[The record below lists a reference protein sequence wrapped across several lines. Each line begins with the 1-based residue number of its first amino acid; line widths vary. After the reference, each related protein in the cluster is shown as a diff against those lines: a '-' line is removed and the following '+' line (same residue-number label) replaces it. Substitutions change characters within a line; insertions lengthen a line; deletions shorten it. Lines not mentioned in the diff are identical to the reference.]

1 METHK
6 PGVFRGMG
14 SVLAGVCLLVASGMA
29 GPAVAGELLKDQSLL
44 APDGRTRWYHVYK
57 PESLAIPAPVVVLL
71 HAEGS
76 SYNRVVDATRSGYR
90 RAVEGSTEFTQWLDI
105 ADEEGLLLLIP
116 NGISLGGDARG
127 EAQHWNDCRNGIEAA
142 GAETGADDIGFLGQL
157 LEQARAR
164 YGTNPERVYVAG
176 QGSALAYRA
185 AMELDGRV
193 AAAAVFLAQ
202 QPIDAAGECAA
213 PREPVS
219 MFLLHGS
226 VDPQAPSAGGC
237 DTPGG
242 TRGCRLSADATATY
256 WRTHNAAT
264 VPGLTI
270 RHPNLDLLDGV
281 GFGGST
287 VSAITH
293 GGGPEQAEV
302 AVYTV
307 DGGGHHLP
315 ARRYRRTFA
324 GAAAAGAQNRDLDAV
339 RHAWDFLRSKTL
351 RGGIA
356 TAFRPPASRT
366 CDGLNLSLGPVID
379 ATVASQAVFPWQ
391 GNFLEDE
398 SICFLSRQSG
408 AELRGYLL
416 APVDVA
422 VRDDATLPLVV
433 VGPGSGI
440 AQATNYLWSPRAL
453 AGQGYLVL
461 VVEPQGVGRSESLGE
476 PASCGSGGCPGVP
489 FQNASNYVDALQSGL
504 DFTFGDAHP
513 WLRKADRRRVG
524 LAGHSLSARAA
535 AFVGGIDPRV
545 QAVVAWDNLSS
556 LLSGDAGVSSGGG
569 PCGSLIGGELPLQPR
584 PVTLRVPS
592 LGQASDRVPGC
603 DPSNTDPELKKTG
616 YAQWR
621 AAGIPSMQLV
631 MFDVVHGDWG
641 QTRDSDP
648 DWLEIFHYYTQAWFD
663 LYLRHEVAARDRLL
677 AEVLSLTASSPSRQ
691 DRLSTQFRSAGFMP
705 DARIDC
711 ADLLGAPCLPLAPAL
726 APVLDGVI
734 DLLVDE
740 DGMAALDLGLQ
751 DADSP
756 LSALVLHAESDDAGL
771 VRDADIGFEGSGARR
786 QLLIRPQADR
796 SGIVTVRIA
805 ATDGVATSVET
816 LRLTVRAVNDA
827 PVISLIADQDLRLN
841 STVAALDF
849 HISDAETAAQDLD
862 IAIASSDEELIA
874 LTGLHITG
882 SAAERRLALTPTGL
896 KTGSGRIRVTVSDGQ
911 SSTVREFAVRVMPG
925 EPAADASLLAELA
938 ALLSRPFQASAPV
951 TDNRSGGGALGL
963 GTLAL
968 LLAFLPRRLRRDR
981 RVASR
986 P

>member
-1 METHK
+1 MSLIGK
-6 PGVFRGMG
+6 
-14 SVLAGVCLLVASGMA
+14 SVAGVPLAMACWVALLLAA
-29 GPAVAGELLKDQSLL
+29 GPTPVGAGDLVRDQSLS
-44 APDGRTRWYHVYK
+44 APDGRMRAYHYYR
-57 PESLAIPAPVVVLL
+57 PEGLAPSAPVVILL
-71 HAEGS
+71 HADGAS
-76 SYNRVVDATRSGYR
+76 HNQMLDATRSGFR
-90 RAVEGSTEFTQWLDI
+90 RVVYGSAEFSQWLDI
-105 ADEEGLLLLIP
+105 ADEEGLLLLMP
-116 NGISLGGDARG
+116 NGLGTSGEANG
-127 EAQHWNDCRNGIEAA
+127 EAQHWNDCRNGIDAA
-142 GAETGADDIGFLGQL
+142 GADTGADDIGFLGAL
-157 LEQARAR
+157 MDWSHARFQTDPA
-164 YGTNPERVYVAG
+164 RVYVAG
-176 QGSALAYRA
+176 IGNGLAYRV
-185 AMELDGRV
+185 AMELDDRV
-193 AAAAVFLAQ
+193 AAVAALLAQ
-202 QPIDAAGECAA
+202 QPVDAVGECGV

-226 VDPQAPSAGGC
+226 DDPQAPPASGC
-237 DTPGG
+237 DALGG
-242 TRGCRLSADATATY
+242 TRGCRLPAADTAEY

-264 VPGLTI
+264 VAGLTI
-270 RHPNLDLLDGV
+270 RHPNLDLLDGPAAA
-281 GFGGST
+281 GST
-287 VSAITH
+287 VSSITH

-307 DGGGHHLP
+307 EGGGHHLP
-315 ARRYRRTFA
+315 ARQYRRTVA
-324 GAAAAGAQNRDLDAV
+324 GAAGAGAQNHDLDAV

-351 RGGIA
+351 RGGTA

-408 AELRGYLL
+408 AQLRGYLL
-416 APVDVA
+416 APADVA
-422 VRDDATLPLVV
+422 TRDDATLPLVV

-453 AGQGYLVL
+453 AAQGYLVL
-461 VVEPQGVGRSESLGE
+461 VVEPQGVGRSETMGD
-476 PASCGSGGCPGVP
+476 PASCGPSGCPGVP

-556 LLSGDAGVSSGGG
+556 QLGGDAGVSSGGG

-603 DPSNTDPELKKTG
+603 DPSNTDPDLKKTG
-616 YAQWR
+616 YEQWR

-631 MFDVVHGDWG
+631 MFDVIHGDWG
-641 QTRDSDP
+641 QKRDSDP
-648 DWLEIFHYYTQAWFD
+648 EWLEIFHYYTQAWFD

-677 AEVLSLTASSPSRQ
+677 ADVLPLSASSPRRQ

-711 ADLLGAPCLPLAPAL
+711 ADLLAAPCLPLAPVL

-740 DGMAALDLGLQ
+740 DGVATLDLGLQ

-756 LSALVLHAESDDAGL
+756 LSALTLHAESDDAGL
-771 VRDADIGFEGSGARR
+771 VRDADMVFEGSGAQRR
-786 QLLIRPQADR
+786 LLIRPQPDR
-796 SGIVTVRIA
+796 SGIVTLRLA

-827 PVISLIADQDLRLN
+827 PTISPITDQVLRLN
-841 STVAALDF
+841 TVLTALQL
-849 HISDAETAAQDLD
+849 HIADAEAAAQDLD
-862 IAIASSDEELIA
+862 IAIESSDEQLIA
-874 LTGLHITG
+874 LTGLRITG
-882 SAAERRLALTPTGL
+882 TGAERHLALTPTGR

-911 SSTVREFAVRVMPG
+911 LSTVREFSLRVLPG
-925 EPAADASLLAELA
+925 EPLADAGLLADLH

-968 LLAFLPRRLRRDR
+968 LLALLSRRQRRDKR
-981 RVASR
+981 AAPRS
-986 P
+986 